1 MMKKLVHI
9 LMLSCRKATELI
21 DKKSVISLSVREK
34 MMLRMHTGI
43 CDACAAY
50 QKQSKL
56 LDNMMHQHFD
66 VSDESQVPQ
75 VANDELKQKIISGME

>member
-1 MMKKLVHI
+1 MKKLVHI

-21 DKKSVISLSVREK
+21 DKKSVVSLSVREK

-66 VSDESQVPQ
+66 VSDESQVPR